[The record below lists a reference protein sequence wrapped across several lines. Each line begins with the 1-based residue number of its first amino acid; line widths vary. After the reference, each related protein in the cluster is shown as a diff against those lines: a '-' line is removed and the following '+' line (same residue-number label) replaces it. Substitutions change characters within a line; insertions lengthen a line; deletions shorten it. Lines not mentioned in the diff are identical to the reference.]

1 MNITRCD
8 AVKLGAGV
16 FGTASVLG
24 LAAAQKVN
32 PQVKGSYNFEA
43 GFTDASF
50 GTKICEQWIAATS
63 LDVMWGDASAVD
75 NGGAYL
81 GSFSSK
87 VPEDVQKKI
96 VEYTEQV
103 KAGTLISDADVD
115 AIKATL

>member
-1 MNITRCD
+1 
-8 AVKLGAGV
+8 
-16 FGTASVLG
+16 
-24 LAAAQKVN
+24 
-32 PQVKGSYNFEA
+32 
-43 GFTDASF
+43 
-50 GTKICEQWIAATS
+50 
-63 LDVMWGDASAVD
+63 MWGDASAVDNGARKALENAGADTHFDIAQPIDAVGDAQPSVVTSTVTDWMFGEAMDQVEAGEFGDGKVIEANID

>member
-1 MNITRCD
+1 
-8 AVKLGAGV
+8 
-16 FGTASVLG
+16 
-24 LAAAQKVN
+24 
-32 PQVKGSYNFEA
+32 
-43 GFTDASF
+43 
-50 GTKICEQWIAATS
+50 
-63 LDVMWGDASAVD
+63 MWGDASAVD